1 MTISVKGN
9 FVKKELLMRRLSDS
23 EYREGWIRGCVFV
36 VMKNFTMDI
45 GVKFVRIG
53 NSTFSSPEERRA
65 KRKLNW

>member
-1 MTISVKGN
+1 
-9 FVKKELLMRRLSDS
+9 MRRLSDS